1 MAQTKIKAGGFDA
14 DVITGTTALTATPAD
29 TDEILISDG
38 GTLKRIDYAELR
50 SSFGNVA
57 FSAKLG
63 SDLTLNDATT
73 TDVVFGD
80 ELLDTNSA
88 YNTSDGVFTVP
99 VAGKYMFGVNLTYG
113 DAEGNV
119 SDMET
124 TLSVAGTAT
133 TIHRGEST
141 SNGTTHTKV
150 SRGWTGIIAALSV
163 NDEIKVRANADTN
176 NSSTSYVA
184 SNAYHSIFWGVIVL
198 D

>member
-1 MAQTKIKAGGFDA
+1 
-14 DVITGTTALTATPAD
+14 
-29 TDEILISDG
+29 LISDA

-113 DAEGNV
+113 DAEGNM

-141 SNGTTHTKV
+141 SNGTTFTKV

-176 NSSTSYVA
+176 NGTSSYVA
-184 SNAYHSIFWGVIVL
+184 SNAYRSIFWGVIVL